1 MCSILPNYVSLL
13 IYIYRKISS
22 NQHQMVPHLP
32 QWGIDPVP
40 PKHRILGGFDYFI
53 LWSSLGVGLLVF
65 SAGSFLSE
73 APFYHAVLAIIIG
86 SIAGSLLL
94 SLAGKIG
101 SDHAIPSLIGIRAA
115 FGLYGS
121 YLAAILNIIQLIGWT
136 TFEILI
142 LSEAAQQLTNIHVTF
157 VWNIIFG
164 IIITLFGIFGP
175 LFLVKQW
182 LSKFAIWIVYAS
194 SIIILVT
201 LLSQNLPNAISGAG
215 NDMSF
220 FVALDLVI
228 ALPISWMPLVSDY
241 NRFAKTSK
249 GAFVG
254 TLIGFSITNI
264 IFYLGGLLLGLG
276 DVSSI
281 IISIQT
287 ILFGFILLVM
297 IVDEVDNAF
306 ADIYSAAISSQNI
319 FPNLN
324 QRYLII
330 GFSIVSTIL
339 AIFISIE
346 GYEQF
351 LLLIGALFIPLF
363 GVLLTDYFL
372 VKRGRYQ
379 IDMMYGNGNK
389 LIKIGY
395 PAILAWSIGAVLYY
409 ILSQLSPIYL
419 SEIPT
424 VGSTIPSLI
433 VSSLLYLL
441 ITKLYLKFKV
451 AKNAI

>member
-1 MCSILPNYVSLL
+1 VPN
-13 IYIYRKISS
+13 
-22 NQHQMVPHLP
+22 LP

-73 APFYHAVLAIIIG
+73 APFYYALLAIIIG
-86 SIAGSLLL
+86 SITGSILL

-101 SDHAIPSLIGIRAA
+101 SDHAIPSLIGIRPA

-121 YLAAILNIIQLIGWT
+121 YLAAILNIVQLIGWT

-142 LSEAAQQLTNIHVTF
+142 LSKAAQSLTNLHVPF
-157 VWNIIFG
+157 LWNIIFG
-164 IIITLFGIFGP
+164 IVIALFGIFGP

-194 SIIILVT
+194 SIVILVA
-201 LLSQNLPNAISGAG
+201 LLSQNLPNSISAVGK
-215 NDMSF
+215 DMSF

-228 ALPISWMPLVSDY
+228 AMPISWMPLVSDY
-241 NRFAKTSK
+241 NRFAKTSR
-249 GAFVG
+249 GAFMG

-276 DVSSI
+276 DISSI
-281 IISIQT
+281 IISIQA

-297 IVDEVDNAF
+297 VVDEVDNAF
-306 ADIYSAAISSQNI
+306 ADIYSAAISSQSI
-319 FPNLN
+319 FRNLN

-330 GFSIVSTIL
+330 GFTALSTIL
-339 AIFISIE
+339 SIFVSIE
-346 GYEQF
+346 GYQQF

-363 GVLLTDYFL
+363 GVLLTDYFV
-372 VKRGRYQ
+372 VKRGKYQ
-379 IDMMYGNGNK
+379 IDKIYGNGNK
-389 LIKIGY
+389 MIKVGY
-395 PAILAWSIGAVLYY
+395 PAIVAWSIGAILYY
-409 ILSQLSPIYL
+409 LLSQLSPIYV
-419 SEIPT
+419 SQIPT

-433 VSSLLYLL
+433 ASSLLYLL
-441 ITKLYLKFKV
+441 FTKLIKFKV
-451 AKNAI
+451 AKNAT

>member
-1 MCSILPNYVSLL
+1 VPN
-13 IYIYRKISS
+13 
-22 NQHQMVPHLP
+22 LP

-73 APFYHAVLAIIIG
+73 APFYYALLAIIIG
-86 SIAGSLLL
+86 SITGSILL

-101 SDHAIPSLIGIRAA
+101 SDHAIPSLIGIRPA

-142 LSEAAQQLTNIHVTF
+142 LSKAAQSLTNLHVPF
-157 VWNIIFG
+157 LWNIIFG
-164 IIITLFGIFGP
+164 IVIALFGIFGP

-194 SIIILVT
+194 SIVILVA
-201 LLSQNLPNAISGAG
+201 LLSQNLPNSISAVGK
-215 NDMSF
+215 DMSF

-228 ALPISWMPLVSDY
+228 AMPISWMPLVSDY
-241 NRFAKTSK
+241 NRFAKTSR
-249 GAFVG
+249 GAFMG

-281 IISIQT
+281 IISIQA

-297 IVDEVDNAF
+297 VVDEVDNAF
-306 ADIYSAAISSQNI
+306 ADIYSAAISSQSI
-319 FPNLN
+319 FRNLN

-330 GFSIVSTIL
+330 GFTALSTIL
-339 AIFISIE
+339 SIFVSIE
-346 GYEQF
+346 GYQQF

-363 GVLLTDYFL
+363 GVLLTDYFV
-372 VKRGRYQ
+372 VKRGKYQ
-379 IDMMYGNGNK
+379 IDKIYGNGNK
-389 LIKIGY
+389 MIKVGY
-395 PAILAWSIGAVLYY
+395 PAIVAWSIGAILYY
-409 ILSQLSPIYL
+409 LLSQLSPIYV
-419 SEIPT
+419 SQIPT

-433 VSSLLYLL
+433 ASSLLYLL
-441 ITKLYLKFKV
+441 FTKLIKFKV
-451 AKNAI
+451 AKNAS

>member
-1 MCSILPNYVSLL
+1 MPN
-13 IYIYRKISS
+13 
-22 NQHQMVPHLP
+22 LP

-73 APFYHAVLAIIIG
+73 APFYYALLAIIIG
-86 SIAGSLLL
+86 SITGSILL

-101 SDHAIPSLIGIRAA
+101 SDHAIPSLIGIRPA

-142 LSEAAQQLTNIHVTF
+142 LSKAAQSLTNLHVPF
-157 VWNIIFG
+157 LWNIIFG
-164 IIITLFGIFGP
+164 IVIALFGIFGP

-194 SIIILVT
+194 SIVILVA
-201 LLSQNLPNAISGAG
+201 LLSQNLSNSISAVGK
-215 NDMSF
+215 DMSF

-228 ALPISWMPLVSDY
+228 AMPISWMPLVSDY
-241 NRFAKTSK
+241 NRFAKTSR
-249 GAFVG
+249 GAFMG

-276 DVSSI
+276 DISSI
-281 IISIQT
+281 IISIQA

-297 IVDEVDNAF
+297 VVDEVDNAF
-306 ADIYSAAISSQNI
+306 ADIYSAAISSQSI
-319 FPNLN
+319 FRNLN

-330 GFSIVSTIL
+330 GFTALSTIL
-339 AIFISIE
+339 SIFVSIE
-346 GYEQF
+346 GYQQF

-363 GVLLTDYFL
+363 GVLLTDYFV
-372 VKRGRYQ
+372 VKRGKYQ
-379 IDMMYGNGNK
+379 IDKIYGNGNK
-389 LIKIGY
+389 MIKVGY
-395 PAILAWSIGAVLYY
+395 PAIVAWSIGAILYY
-409 ILSQLSPIYL
+409 LLSQLSPIYV
-419 SEIPT
+419 SQIPT

-433 VSSLLYLL
+433 ASSLLYLL
-441 ITKLYLKFKV
+441 FTKLIKFKV
-451 AKNAI
+451 AKNAT

>member
-1 MCSILPNYVSLL
+1 MPN
-13 IYIYRKISS
+13 
-22 NQHQMVPHLP
+22 LP

-73 APFYHAVLAIIIG
+73 APFYYALLAIIIG
-86 SIAGSLLL
+86 SITGSILL

-101 SDHAIPSLIGIRAA
+101 SDHAIPSLIGIRPA

-142 LSEAAQQLTNIHVTF
+142 LSKAAQSLTNLHVPF
-157 VWNIIFG
+157 LWNIIFG
-164 IIITLFGIFGP
+164 IVIALFGIFGP

-194 SIIILVT
+194 SIVILVA
-201 LLSQNLPNAISGAG
+201 LLSQNLPNSISAVGK
-215 NDMSF
+215 DMSF

-228 ALPISWMPLVSDY
+228 AMPISWMPLVSDY
-241 NRFAKTSK
+241 NRFAKTSR
-249 GAFVG
+249 GAFMG

-276 DVSSI
+276 DISSI
-281 IISIQT
+281 IISIQA

-297 IVDEVDNAF
+297 VVDEVDNAF
-306 ADIYSAAISSQNI
+306 ADIYSAAISSQSI
-319 FPNLN
+319 FRNLN

-330 GFSIVSTIL
+330 GFTALSTIL
-339 AIFISIE
+339 SIFVSIE
-346 GYEQF
+346 GYQQF

-363 GVLLTDYFL
+363 GVLLTDYFV
-372 VKRGRYQ
+372 VKRGKYQ
-379 IDMMYGNGNK
+379 INKIYGNGNK
-389 LIKIGY
+389 MIKVGY
-395 PAILAWSIGAVLYY
+395 PAIVAWSIGAILYY
-409 ILSQLSPIYL
+409 LLSQLSPIYV
-419 SEIPT
+419 SQIPT

-433 VSSLLYLL
+433 ASSLLYLL
-441 ITKLYLKFKV
+441 FTKLIKFKV
-451 AKNAI
+451 AKNAT

>member
-1 MCSILPNYVSLL
+1 MPN
-13 IYIYRKISS
+13 
-22 NQHQMVPHLP
+22 LP

-73 APFYHAVLAIIIG
+73 APFYYALLAIIIG
-86 SIAGSLLL
+86 SITGSILL

-101 SDHAIPSLIGIRAA
+101 SDHAIPSLIGIRPA

-142 LSEAAQQLTNIHVTF
+142 LSKAAQSLTNLHVPF
-157 VWNIIFG
+157 LWNIIFG
-164 IIITLFGIFGP
+164 IVIALFGIFGP

-194 SIIILVT
+194 SIVILVA
-201 LLSQNLPNAISGAG
+201 LLSQNLPNSISAVGK
-215 NDMSF
+215 DMSF

-228 ALPISWMPLVSDY
+228 AMPISWMPLVSDY
-241 NRFAKTSK
+241 NRFAKTSR
-249 GAFVG
+249 GAFMG

-281 IISIQT
+281 LISIQS

-297 IVDEVDNAF
+297 VVDEVDNAF
-306 ADIYSAAISSQNI
+306 ADIYSAAISSQSI
-319 FPNLN
+319 FRNLN

-330 GFSIVSTIL
+330 GFTALSTIL
-339 AIFISIE
+339 SIFVSIE
-346 GYEQF
+346 GYQQF

-363 GVLLTDYFL
+363 GVLLTDYFV
-372 VKRGRYQ
+372 VKRGKYQ
-379 IDMMYGNGNK
+379 IDKIYGNGNK
-389 LIKIGY
+389 MIKVGY
-395 PAILAWSIGAVLYY
+395 PAIVAWSIGAILYY
-409 ILSQLSPIYL
+409 LLSQLSPIYV
-419 SEIPT
+419 SQIPT

-433 VSSLLYLL
+433 ASSLLYLL
-441 ITKLYLKFKV
+441 FTKLIKFKV
-451 AKNAI
+451 AKNAT

>member
-1 MCSILPNYVSLL
+1 VS
-13 IYIYRKISS
+13 
-22 NQHQMVPHLP
+22 NLP

-73 APFYHAVLAIIIG
+73 APFYYALLAIIIG
-86 SIAGSLLL
+86 SITGSILL

-101 SDHAIPSLIGIRAA
+101 SDHAIPSLIGIRPA

-142 LSEAAQQLTNIHVTF
+142 LSKAAQSLTNLHVPF
-157 VWNIIFG
+157 LWNIIFG
-164 IIITLFGIFGP
+164 IVIALFGIFGP

-194 SIIILVT
+194 SIVILVA
-201 LLSQNLPNAISGAG
+201 LLSQNLPNSISAVGK
-215 NDMSF
+215 DMSF

-228 ALPISWMPLVSDY
+228 AMPISWMPLVSDY
-241 NRFAKTSK
+241 NRFAKTSR
-249 GAFVG
+249 GAFMG

-276 DVSSI
+276 DISSI
-281 IISIQT
+281 IISIQA

-297 IVDEVDNAF
+297 VVDEVDNAF
-306 ADIYSAAISSQNI
+306 ADIYSAAISSQSI
-319 FPNLN
+319 FRNLN

-330 GFSIVSTIL
+330 GFTALSTIL
-339 AIFISIE
+339 SIFVSIE
-346 GYEQF
+346 GYQQF

-363 GVLLTDYFL
+363 GVLLTDYFV
-372 VKRGRYQ
+372 VKRGKYQ
-379 IDMMYGNGNK
+379 IDKIYGNGNK
-389 LIKIGY
+389 MIKVGY
-395 PAILAWSIGAVLYY
+395 PAIVAWSIGAILYY
-409 ILSQLSPIYL
+409 LLSQLSPIYV
-419 SEIPT
+419 SQIPT

-433 VSSLLYLL
+433 ASSLLYLL
-441 ITKLYLKFKV
+441 FTKLIKFKV
-451 AKNAI
+451 AKNAT

>member
-1 MCSILPNYVSLL
+1 MPN
-13 IYIYRKISS
+13 
-22 NQHQMVPHLP
+22 LP

-73 APFYHAVLAIIIG
+73 APFYYALLAIIIG
-86 SIAGSLLL
+86 SITGSILL

-101 SDHAIPSLIGIRAA
+101 SDHAIPSLIGIRPA

-142 LSEAAQQLTNIHVTF
+142 LSKAAQSLTNLHDPLL
-157 VWNIIFG
+157 WNIIFG
-164 IIITLFGIFGP
+164 IVIALFGIFGP

-194 SIIILVT
+194 SIVILVA
-201 LLSQNLPNAISGAG
+201 LLSQNLPNSISAVGK
-215 NDMSF
+215 DMSF

-228 ALPISWMPLVSDY
+228 AMPISWMPLVSDY
-241 NRFAKTSK
+241 NRFAKTSR
-249 GAFVG
+249 GAFMG

-281 IISIQT
+281 IISIQA

-297 IVDEVDNAF
+297 VVDEVDNAF
-306 ADIYSAAISSQNI
+306 ADIYSAAISSQSI
-319 FPNLN
+319 FRNLN

-330 GFSIVSTIL
+330 GFTALSTIL
-339 AIFISIE
+339 SIFVSIE
-346 GYEQF
+346 GYQQF

-363 GVLLTDYFL
+363 GVLLTDYFV
-372 VKRGRYQ
+372 VKRGKYQ
-379 IDMMYGNGNK
+379 IEKIYGNGNK
-389 LIKIGY
+389 MIKVGY
-395 PAILAWSIGAVLYY
+395 PAIVAWSIGAILYY
-409 ILSQLSPIYL
+409 LLSQLSPIYV
-419 SEIPT
+419 SQIPT

-433 VSSLLYLL
+433 ASSLLYLL
-441 ITKLYLKFKV
+441 FTKLIKFKV
-451 AKNAI
+451 AKNAT

>member
-1 MCSILPNYVSLL
+1 VPN
-13 IYIYRKISS
+13 
-22 NQHQMVPHLP
+22 LP

-73 APFYHAVLAIIIG
+73 APFYYALFAIIIG
-86 SIAGSLLL
+86 SITGSILL

-101 SDHAIPSLIGIRAA
+101 SDHAIPSLIGIRPA

-142 LSEAAQQLTNIHVTF
+142 LSKAAQSLTNLHVPF
-157 VWNIIFG
+157 LWNIIFG
-164 IIITLFGIFGP
+164 IVIALFGIFGP

-194 SIIILVT
+194 SIVILVA
-201 LLSQNLPNAISGAG
+201 LLSQNLPNSISAVGK
-215 NDMSF
+215 DMSF

-228 ALPISWMPLVSDY
+228 AMPISWMPLVSDY
-241 NRFAKTSK
+241 NRFAKTSR
-249 GAFVG
+249 GAFMG

-276 DVSSI
+276 DISSI
-281 IISIQT
+281 IISIQA

-297 IVDEVDNAF
+297 VVDEVDNAF
-306 ADIYSAAISSQNI
+306 ADIYSAAISSQSI
-319 FPNLN
+319 FRNLN

-330 GFSIVSTIL
+330 GFTALSTIL
-339 AIFISIE
+339 SIFVSIE
-346 GYEQF
+346 GYQQF

-363 GVLLTDYFL
+363 GVLLTDYFV
-372 VKRGRYQ
+372 VKRGKYQ
-379 IDMMYGNGNK
+379 IDKIYGNGNK
-389 LIKIGY
+389 MIKVGY
-395 PAILAWSIGAVLYY
+395 PAIVAWSIGAILYY
-409 ILSQLSPIYL
+409 LLSQLSPIYV
-419 SEIPT
+419 SQIPT

-433 VSSLLYLL
+433 ASSLLYLL
-441 ITKLYLKFKV
+441 FTKLIKFKV
-451 AKNAI
+451 AKNAT

>member
-1 MCSILPNYVSLL
+1 VPN
-13 IYIYRKISS
+13 
-22 NQHQMVPHLP
+22 LP

-73 APFYHAVLAIIIG
+73 APFYYALLAIIIG
-86 SIAGSLLL
+86 SITGSILL

-101 SDHAIPSLIGIRAA
+101 SDHAIPSLIGIRPA

-142 LSEAAQQLTNIHVTF
+142 LSKAAQSLTNLHVPF
-157 VWNIIFG
+157 LWNIIFG
-164 IIITLFGIFGP
+164 IVIALFGIFGP

-194 SIIILVT
+194 SIVILVA
-201 LLSQNLPNAISGAG
+201 LLSQNLPNSISAVGK
-215 NDMSF
+215 DMSF

-228 ALPISWMPLVSDY
+228 AMPISWMPLVSDY
-241 NRFAKTSK
+241 NRFAKTSR
-249 GAFVG
+249 GAFMG

-281 IISIQT
+281 IISIQA

-297 IVDEVDNAF
+297 VVDEVDNAF
-306 ADIYSAAISSQNI
+306 ADIYSAAISSQSI
-319 FPNLN
+319 FRNLN

-330 GFSIVSTIL
+330 GFTALSTIL
-339 AIFISIE
+339 SIFVSIE
-346 GYEQF
+346 GYQQF
-351 LLLIGALFIPLF
+351 LLLVGALFIPLF
-363 GVLLTDYFL
+363 GVLLTDYFV
-372 VKRGRYQ
+372 VKRGKYQ
-379 IDMMYGNGNK
+379 IDKIYGNGNK
-389 LIKIGY
+389 MIKVGY
-395 PAILAWSIGAVLYY
+395 PAIVSWSIGAILYFL
-409 ILSQLSPIYL
+409 LSQLSPIYV
-419 SEIPT
+419 SQIPT

-433 VSSLLYLL
+433 ASSLLYLL
-441 ITKLYLKFKV
+441 FTKLIKFKV
-451 AKNAI
+451 AKNAT

>member
-1 MCSILPNYVSLL
+1 VPN
-13 IYIYRKISS
+13 
-22 NQHQMVPHLP
+22 LP

-73 APFYHAVLAIIIG
+73 APFYYALLAIIIG
-86 SIAGSLLL
+86 SITGSILL

-101 SDHAIPSLIGIRAA
+101 SDHAIPSLIGIRPA

-142 LSEAAQQLTNIHVTF
+142 LSKAAQSLTNLHVPF
-157 VWNIIFG
+157 LWNIIFG
-164 IIITLFGIFGP
+164 IVIALFGIFGP

-194 SIIILVT
+194 SIVILVA
-201 LLSQNLPNAISGAG
+201 LLSQNLPNSISAVGK
-215 NDMSF
+215 DMSF

-228 ALPISWMPLVSDY
+228 AMPISWMPLVSDY
-241 NRFAKTSK
+241 NRFAKTSR
-249 GAFVG
+249 GAFMG

-276 DVSSI
+276 DISSI
-281 IISIQT
+281 IISIQA

-297 IVDEVDNAF
+297 VVDEVDNAF
-306 ADIYSAAISSQNI
+306 ADIYSAAISSQSI
-319 FPNLN
+319 FRNLN

-330 GFSIVSTIL
+330 GFTALSTIL
-339 AIFISIE
+339 SIFVSIE
-346 GYEQF
+346 GYQQF

-363 GVLLTDYFL
+363 GVLLTDYFV
-372 VKRGRYQ
+372 VKRGKYQ
-379 IDMMYGNGNK
+379 IDNIYGNGNK
-389 LIKIGY
+389 MIKVGY
-395 PAILAWSIGAVLYY
+395 PAVVAWSIGAILYY
-409 ILSQLSPIYL
+409 LLSQLSPIYV
-419 SEIPT
+419 SQIPT

-433 VSSLLYLL
+433 ASSLLYLL
-441 ITKLYLKFKV
+441 FTKLIKFKV
-451 AKNAI
+451 AKNAT

>member
-1 MCSILPNYVSLL
+1 VPN
-13 IYIYRKISS
+13 
-22 NQHQMVPHLP
+22 LP

-73 APFYHAVLAIIIG
+73 APFYYALLAIIIG
-86 SIAGSLLL
+86 SITGSILL

-101 SDHAIPSLIGIRAA
+101 SDHAIPSLIGIRPA

-142 LSEAAQQLTNIHVTF
+142 LSKAAQSLTNLHVPF
-157 VWNIIFG
+157 LWNIIFG
-164 IIITLFGIFGP
+164 IVIALFGIFGP

-194 SIIILVT
+194 SIVILVA
-201 LLSQNLPNAISGAG
+201 LLSQNLPNSISAVGK
-215 NDMSF
+215 DMSF

-228 ALPISWMPLVSDY
+228 AMPISWMPLVSDY
-241 NRFAKTSK
+241 NRFAKTSR
-249 GAFVG
+249 GAFMG

-281 IISIQT
+281 IISIQA

-297 IVDEVDNAF
+297 VVDEVDNAF
-306 ADIYSAAISSQNI
+306 ADIYSAAISSQSI
-319 FPNLN
+319 FRNLN

-330 GFSIVSTIL
+330 GFTALSTIL
-339 AIFISIE
+339 SIFVSIE
-346 GYEQF
+346 GYQQF

-363 GVLLTDYFL
+363 GVLLTDYFV
-372 VKRGRYQ
+372 VKRGKYQ
-379 IDMMYGNGNK
+379 IDKIYGNGNK
-389 LIKIGY
+389 MIKVGY
-395 PAILAWSIGAVLYY
+395 PAIVAWSIGAILYY
-409 ILSQLSPIYL
+409 LLSQLSPIYV
-419 SEIPT
+419 SQIPT

-433 VSSLLYLL
+433 ASSLLYLL
-441 ITKLYLKFKV
+441 FTKLIKFKV
-451 AKNAI
+451 AKNAT